1 MAKKERTVVELDGDV
16 SGLNKAIGE
25 AEKKLDGFSKHAG
38 GKLKV

>member
-25 AEKKLDGFSKHAG
+25 AEKKLDG
-38 GKLKV
+38 L